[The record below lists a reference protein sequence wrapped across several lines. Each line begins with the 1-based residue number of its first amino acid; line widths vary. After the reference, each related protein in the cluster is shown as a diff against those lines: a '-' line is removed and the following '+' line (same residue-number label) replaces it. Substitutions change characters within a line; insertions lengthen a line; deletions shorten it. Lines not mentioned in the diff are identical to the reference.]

1 MRKWKKAVSMMLTA
15 AMALSFAA
23 CGGSASSAS
32 SAASSAAGSSE
43 AASAADSAASAGDVA
58 SSTESDVAYVQDK
71 GTLVVGMTDFAPM
84 DYRDEN
90 GEWIGFDA
98 DMAKAFAE
106 YLGVEVEFLEINWDN
121 KLMELDTKGVDA
133 IWNGMTITEEVE
145 SGASVSEP
153 YCNNGQVVVLPADK
167 AADYQ
172 DVESLSGLNFAVE
185 NGSAG
190 AAQLDELGIAYV
202 AKTTQADALM
212 EVASGASDACVID
225 LLMAG
230 AMIGEGT
237 SYPDLTYT
245 VQLNSEEYG
254 VGFRKRSDLADAFN
268 TFWKEAYD
276 DGTVM
281 EVATTYGVQESVIEQ

>member
-1 MRKWKKAVSMMLTA
+1 MRKLKKAVSLILTA

-23 CGGSASSAS
+23 CGGSSSTVASS
-32 SAASSAAGSSE
+32 SAASA
-43 AASAADSAASAGDVA
+43 AASASTAADSDM
-58 SSTESDVAYVQDK
+58 AYVQDK

-106 YLGVEVEFLEINWDN
+106 YLGVEAEFLEINWDN
-121 KLMELDTKGVDA
+121 KLMELDTKGVDV
-133 IWNGMTITEEVE
+133 IWNGMTITDEVTN
-145 SGASVSEP
+145 GASVSEP
-153 YCNNGQVVVLPADK
+153 YCNNGQVVVVPADK
-167 AADYQ
+167 AADYT
-172 DVESLSGLNFAVE
+172 DTESLSGLTFAVE

-190 AAQLDELGIAYV
+190 AEQLDELGIPYV

-254 VGFRKRSDLADAFN
+254 VAFRKGSDLTDAFN

-276 DGTVM
+276 EGTVM
-281 EVATTYGVQESVIEQ
+281 ETATTHGVQESVIEK

>member
-1 MRKWKKAVSMMLTA
+1 MRKWKKAVSLMLTA

-32 SAASSAAGSSE
+32 SASGTAGSSE
-43 AASAADSAASAGDVA
+43 AESGADSAAASENVA
-58 SSTESDVAYVQDK
+58 SFTESDVAYVQDK

-84 DYRDEN
+84 DYRDDS

-133 IWNGMTITEEVE
+133 IWNGMTITDEVTN
-145 SGASVSEP
+145 GASVSEP

-254 VGFRKRSDLADAFN
+254 VGFRKGSDLAEAFN
-268 TFWKEAYD
+268 SFWKEAYD
-276 DGTVM
+276 AGTVM
-281 EVATTYGVQESVIEQ
+281 EVATAYGVQESVIEK